1 MEQFL
6 TILFMVIIGA
16 FIGGLTNSL
25 AIKMLFRPYEP
36 KFIGKFKIPFTP
48 GLIPKRRDQL
58 AQQMGKLVVQ
68 HLLTEDSIRNKLQG
82 EELKQIV
89 KDKLTREWTSLQTED
104 RSLNEWL
111 HKLGI
116 EIDKNEVQQF
126 ITQKGLQQ
134 MDQAVVKW
142 STKTVDEALGKFVAD
157 EELHQIT
164 ALLQTKIHGIIASE
178 NTRYQLEKVINS
190 YVESKGFFGNMIL
203 SMFNREDLSM
213 KIQRLLISYFQSDDG
228 YQLIYKNITKEWKQL
243 KEQELSK
250 WLRVMYKD
258 EVRKTIEST
267 LSQVLSVDKLLQLPM
282 KSLLTPVH
290 SKVKDEWIPLLTDK
304 AFDIL
309 VRQIPQILQQLNLE
323 KMVETQVSTFPTK
336 RMEDMVLSISKK
348 EFKWITYLG
357 ALLGGWI
364 GLLQGLILLF
374 TS

>member
-1 MEQFL
+1 
-6 TILFMVIIGA
+6 
-16 FIGGLTNSL
+16 
-25 AIKMLFRPYEP
+25 
-36 KFIGKFKIPFTP
+36 
-48 GLIPKRRDQL
+48 
-58 AQQMGKLVVQ
+58 MGKLVVQ

-190 YVESKGFFGNMIL
+190 YVESKGFFG
-203 SMFNREDLSM
+203 
-213 KIQRLLISYFQSDDG
+213 
-228 YQLIYKNITKEWKQL
+228 
-243 KEQELSK
+243 
-250 WLRVMYKD
+250 
-258 EVRKTIEST
+258 
-267 LSQVLSVDKLLQLPM
+267 
-282 KSLLTPVH
+282 
-290 SKVKDEWIPLLTDK
+290 
-304 AFDIL
+304 
-309 VRQIPQILQQLNLE
+309 
-323 KMVETQVSTFPTK
+323 
-336 RMEDMVLSISKK
+336 
-348 EFKWITYLG
+348 
-357 ALLGGWI
+357 
-364 GLLQGLILLF
+364 
-374 TS
+374 

>member
-58 AQQMGKLVVQ
+58 AQQMGELVVQ

-89 KDKLTREWTSLQTED
+89 KDKLTREWTSLQTDD

-134 MDQAVVKW
+134 MDQAVVSW

-267 LSQVLSVDKLLQLPM
+267 LSQVLSVDKLLQLPV
-282 KSLLTPVH
+282 KSLLSPVH
-290 SKVKDEWIPLLTDK
+290 SKVKNDWIPLFTDK
-304 AFDIL
+304 AFDVL

-336 RMEDMVLSISKK
+336 RMEEMVLSISKK